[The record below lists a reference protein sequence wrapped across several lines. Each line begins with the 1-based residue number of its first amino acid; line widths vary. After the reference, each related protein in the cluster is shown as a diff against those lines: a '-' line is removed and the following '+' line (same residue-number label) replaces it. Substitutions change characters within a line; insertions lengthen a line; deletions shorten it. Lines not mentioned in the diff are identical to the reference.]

1 MSFDMAHAF
10 TARWEGGLTDHP
22 ADPGG
27 ITNHGVSLRWLQQLA
42 AEAAADCRRAGCSCD
57 GSNAFDTS
65 DDLGAHENTY
75 DFNHDGTID
84 SDDIRECTKV
94 QAAELMRRHFWL
106 PLGCE
111 ALPAALGTTLYD
123 CAVNTGPAQ
132 AVKILQQCCNT
143 VGEAQLDVFTPLNVD
158 GRCGPLTRAL
168 AQALGE
174 AGLDF
179 YTARLCVRQRRD
191 FYVRLCRQKS
201 HLAPFL
207 KGWKNRCESLLE
219 HLASM
224 EREV

>member
-1 MSFDMAHAF
+1 MSFELAHSF

-42 AEAAADCRRAGCSCD
+42 DQAAADCRRAACSCD
-57 GSNAFDTS
+57 GGNSHDS
-65 DDLGAHENTY
+65 HENPY
-75 DFNHDGTID
+75 DFNHDGAVD
-84 SDDIRECTKV
+84 SDDIRACTKV
-94 QAAELMRRHFWL
+94 QAGELMRRHFWT
-106 PLGCE
+106 PLGCD
-111 ALPAALGTTLYD
+111 ALPAPLGVTLYD

-132 AVKILQQCCNT
+132 AIKILQQCCNT
-143 VGEAQLDVFTPLNVD
+143 VGEAHLDVFTPLNVD
-158 GRCGPLTRAL
+158 GRCGPLTRHMAR
-168 AQALGE
+168 ALGE

-191 FYVRLCRQKS
+191 FYVRLCRQKTN
-201 HLAPFL
+201 LAPFL
-207 KGWKNRCESLLE
+207 QGWKNRCASLLE